1 MKKLFLLGLM
11 TMLTCSAWA
20 EWVRAAE
27 SNKTTLYF
35 DPATISKDGNI
46 RTVLILRDLK
56 QREPSGSIS
65 HIEQLE
71 YDCKNERG
79 SVMSKRS
86 YSMPMAGGELLK
98 EYQFSGSDWFEI
110 PPRAVGYDVL
120 KIVCR

>member
-27 SNKTTLYF
+27 SNKTTLYI
-35 DPATISKDGNI
+35 DPATIRKDGNI
-46 RTVLILRDLK
+46 RTVWILRDLK
-56 QREPSGSIS
+56 QREPSGSLS
-65 HIEQLE
+65 FVEQFE
-71 YDCKNERG
+71 FDCKNERS
-79 SVMSKRS
+79 SVMSMRS

-98 EYQFSGSDWFEI
+98 DYQFRGSDWSDI
-110 PPRAVGYDVL
+110 PPRAVSYDIL